1 MDTHCTW
8 KGRNGVII
16 FTANEGNMS
25 ASNMAPVD
33 NVLQDLIPV
42 WFVVVIVPF
51 VGCIPGSFIYSWNE
65 TKENEKRKKK
75 KKKKK
80 KE

>member
-1 MDTHCTW
+1 M
-8 KGRNGVII
+8 II

-51 VGCIPGSFIYSWNE
+51 VGCIPGSVVPNLLSRISCAALSITTYP
-65 TKENEKRKKK
+65 
-75 KKKKK
+75 
-80 KE
+80 